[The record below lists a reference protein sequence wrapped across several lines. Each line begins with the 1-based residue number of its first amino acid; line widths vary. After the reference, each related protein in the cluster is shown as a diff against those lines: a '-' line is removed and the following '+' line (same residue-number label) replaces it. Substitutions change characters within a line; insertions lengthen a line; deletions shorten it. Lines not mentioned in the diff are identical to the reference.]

1 MIPSLNY
8 TILTDAI
15 HALKD
20 GNVRHCESL
29 GFTYDE
35 LNAINRLSMDELFIL
50 SRASSQFIHVTINH
64 EVLRQILAQTKQE
77 IYLQQRINR
86 AIELG
91 GSIDLLNQFFGLSS
105 NEISARRRLVGI
117 SISQGRS
124 RIPDEKTDAQIWTMW
139 KKKRP
144 DNLFS
149 LEALDAMMNIT
160 EELSGSGDSDE
171 EALSLTVVWNRIMLC
186 EKEQTG
192 GEYHG

>member
-8 TILTDAI
+8 AVLTDAI

-20 GNVRHCESL
+20 GNIRHCESL

-35 LNAINRLSMDELFIL
+35 LNAINKLSMDELLIL
-50 SRASSQFIHVTINH
+50 SRASSQFINVTIHH

-91 GSIDLLNQFFGLSS
+91 GSIELLNQFFGLSS

-117 SISQGRS
+117 YISQGRT
-124 RIPDEKTDAQIWTMW
+124 RIPDESTDAEIWTLW
-139 KKKRP
+139 TKQRP

-149 LEALDAMMNIT
+149 LDALDAMMNIT
-160 EELSGSGDSDE
+160 EELSERSDA

-186 EKEQTG
+186 EKEAA
-192 GEYHG
+192 GEEHHG

>member
-8 TILTDAI
+8 AVLTDAL

-20 GNVRHCESL
+20 GNIRHCESL

-35 LNAINRLSMDELFIL
+35 LNVINKLSMDELFIL
-50 SRASSQFIHVTINH
+50 SRASSQFINVTIHH

-91 GSIDLLNQFFGLSS
+91 GSIELLNQFFGLTS

-117 SISQGRS
+117 YISQGRS
-124 RIPDEKTDAQIWTMW
+124 RIPDEKTDAQIWTLW
-139 KKKRP
+139 KEQRP
-144 DNLFS
+144 ENLFS
-149 LEALDAMMNIT
+149 LDALDTMMNIT
-160 EELSGSGDSDE
+160 EELSGRSDE

-186 EKEQTG
+186 EKELPEG
-192 GEYHG
+192 GHHG